1 MGFFVTFIRNL
12 LFRKTTSTFLDLLKY
27 ISLILK
33 QLILIDAIHIEL
45 DPGSKLLYL
54 ASYLHKICQ
63 KLLLNENL
71 YYRKKFC

>member
-27 ISLILK
+27 IALILK

-54 ASYLHKICQ
+54 ARYLHKIWH
-63 KLLLNENL
+63 
-71 YYRKKFC
+71 